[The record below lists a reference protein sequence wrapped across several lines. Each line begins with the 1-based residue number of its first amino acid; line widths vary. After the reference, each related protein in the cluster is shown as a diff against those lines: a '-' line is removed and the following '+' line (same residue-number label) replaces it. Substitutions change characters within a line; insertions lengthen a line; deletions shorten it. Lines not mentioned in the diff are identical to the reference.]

1 MILRAYLI
9 KNNGEPIYGRTYE
22 GAGSVSENGLPDHVR
37 ACATL
42 FHSSEGTASDRV
54 YTLEQSGVLWSYL
67 FFESFAVIL
76 MSAVDENLVAL
87 KKMMISMGRAIANE
101 YGEIIKSWNG
111 NIGEV
116 EGIDSLV
123 DQHVG
128 IDLDIP
134 SDEILDVIQ
143 RIIES
148 TLESKELAY
157 AGVLDARGEML
168 IGNVPENH
176 LSSIQQEI
184 STGIIQPSVDMVPSS
199 IEVMGYSVQML
210 KVKSVTVAV
219 AAQRDESQIVAARA
233 VSEIADAL
241 NSAMAD

>member
-22 GAGSVSENGLPDHVR
+22 GAGSVIENSLPPHVR

-42 FHSSEGTASDRV
+42 FHTSEGITSDRV

-67 FFESFAVIL
+67 FLESFAVIL
-76 MSAVDENLVAL
+76 MSTAGENLVAL
-87 KKMMISMGRAIANE
+87 KKMMISLGRAISHE
-101 YGEIIKSWNG
+101 YGTIIKSWTG
-111 NIGEV
+111 NLGEI

-134 SDEILDVIQ
+134 SDEILGIVK
-143 RIIES
+143 RIIDS
-148 TLESKELAY
+148 TLEAKELAY
-157 AGVLDARGEML
+157 AGVLDAHGEML
-168 IGNVPENH
+168 IGNVPESH
-176 LSSIQQEI
+176 LTSIQQEI
-184 STGIIQPSVDMVPSS
+184 STGIIQPGVDMVPSS

-219 AAQRDESQIVAARA
+219 AAQRDESHIAAVQA

-241 NSAMAD
+241 DNAMSD

>member
-9 KNNGEPIYGRTYE
+9 KNNGESIYGRTYE
-22 GAGSVSENGLPDHVR
+22 GAGSVIENSLPAHVR

-76 MSAVDENLVAL
+76 MSAADENLVAL
-87 KKMMISMGRAIANE
+87 KKMMISMGRAIAHE
-101 YGEIIKSWNG
+101 YGSIIKSWTG
-111 NIGEV
+111 NLGEV

-134 SDEILDVIQ
+134 SDEILDIVK
-143 RIIES
+143 RIIDS
-148 TLESKELAY
+148 TLEAKELAY
-157 AGVLDARGEML
+157 AGVLDAHGEML

-184 STGIIQPSVDMVPSS
+184 STGIIQPGVDMVPSS

-219 AAQRDESQIVAARA
+219 AAQRDESHIVAVQA
-233 VSEIADAL
+233 VSEIAEAL
-241 NSAMAD
+241 DNAMSN

>member
-1 MILRAYLI
+1 MILRAYLM
-9 KNNGEPIYGRTYE
+9 KNNGEPIYGRSYE
-22 GAGSVSENGLPDHVR
+22 GTGSVIENSLPDHVR

-42 FHSSEGTASDRV
+42 FHSSEGTTSDRV

-76 MSAVDENLVAL
+76 MSAAGENLVAL
-87 KKMMISMGRAIANE
+87 KKMMISLGRAIAHE
-101 YGEIIKSWNG
+101 YGAIIKSWTG
-111 NIGEV
+111 NLGEI
-116 EGIDSLV
+116 EGIDLLV

-134 SDEILDVIQ
+134 SDEILDVVK
-143 RIIES
+143 RIVDS
-148 TLESKELAY
+148 TLEAKELAY

-184 STGIIQPSVDMVPSS
+184 SGGIIQPSVGMVPSS

-219 AAQRDESQIVAARA
+219 AAQRDESHIRAVQA

-241 NSAMAD
+241 DNAMSG